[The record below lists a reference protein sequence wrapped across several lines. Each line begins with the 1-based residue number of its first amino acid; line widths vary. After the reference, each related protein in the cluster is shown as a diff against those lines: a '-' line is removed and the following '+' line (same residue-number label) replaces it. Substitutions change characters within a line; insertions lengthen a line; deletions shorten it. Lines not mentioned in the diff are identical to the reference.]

1 MKLCDNTP
9 SQKFTYFYP
18 FINDQRAGMIRS
30 TLSDK
35 CLDVKDAINKSG
47 QKVQLWGCDNTKWN
61 HFWSYDP
68 TTKKISAFTSNNMVL
83 DINRSSGLDVN
94 NATIMINNPATP
106 STSTQKWAGSNNCTL
121 SPTPSDLSFSPCD
134 ATQCGTTGKR
144 QRRKYNVSTSSAGLG
159 SCPNEF
165 DIESTP
171 CSADPCQDCTLSPSN
186 ADWGECNASECGATG
201 ERRRR
206 KYKVDS
212 VHKYGGKCPN
222 EFEMESTPCSADP
235 CPVNCTLSSSNSDW
249 GACSASECGTTG
261 TRQRQKYKVD
271 SPSMYGGSCPS
282 EFEMEST
289 PCSAV
294 PCPVNCTLSPS
305 KAVFSPCSSTQ
316 CGTTGKQTRHMYIVK
331 KPSMNGG
338 SCLGQDDVETIEC
351 KNAPCAAEIKSESF
365 MEKNKFYLIGGGVGF
380 VVLIVLILIIKK

>member
-1 MKLCDNTP
+1 MSEYTRLSSAYIKEDFVNNQEIRSEADPNYCLTVSDATKTDLVMKLCDNTP
-9 SQKFTYFYP
+9 SQKFTYDTP
-18 FINDQRAGMIRS
+18 FIITKKNGLIRS
-30 TLSDK
+30 TLSNK

-61 HFWSYDP
+61 QVWAYDP
-68 TTKKISAFTSNNMVL
+68 TTKKISALTTEDMVL
-83 DINRSSGLDVN
+83 DINRMSGLDVN
-94 NATIMINNPATP
+94 NATIMINALATP

-171 CSADPCQDCTLSPSN
+171 CSADPC
-186 ADWGECNASECGATG
+186 
-201 ERRRR
+201 
-206 KYKVDS
+206 
-212 VHKYGGKCPN
+212 
-222 EFEMESTPCSADP
+222 
-235 CPVNCTLSSSNSDW
+235 PVNCTLSSSNSDW

-282 EFEMEST
+282 EYEMEST
-289 PCSAV
+289 PCSAD
-294 PCPVNCTLSPS
+294 PCPVDCVLTPS

-380 VVLIVLILIIKK
+380 MVLIVLILIIKK